1 MVVTKPYP
9 SSRWFEASWCPLGL
23 LALLGANGRS
33 AAGVEVGRR
42 GGRTRAH
49 RTFPMLVQLPDIQP
63 DVVDRGVDLGTPL
76 LKGCGHTLDGGDA
89 RLLRDGEVA
98 ESALPLVV
106 LLGDTRLDPRFEIV
120 ETLGQLVEDKLGV
133 GIHGSLAALESC
145 EVVVGRTML

>member
-1 MVVTKPYP
+1 MKYGRNQTISILPVVRSLVVPVGPVGVARSK
-9 SSRWFEASWCPLGL
+9 W
-23 LALLGANGRS
+23 AL
-33 AAGVEVGRR
+33 GRR
-42 GGRTRAH
+42 GGSRKERGRTRAH

-106 LLGDTRLDPRFEIV
+106 LLGDTSDETRSEIRDRRNAWS
-120 ETLGQLVEDKLGV
+120 TRRG
-133 GIHGSLAALESC
+133 
-145 EVVVGRTML
+145 